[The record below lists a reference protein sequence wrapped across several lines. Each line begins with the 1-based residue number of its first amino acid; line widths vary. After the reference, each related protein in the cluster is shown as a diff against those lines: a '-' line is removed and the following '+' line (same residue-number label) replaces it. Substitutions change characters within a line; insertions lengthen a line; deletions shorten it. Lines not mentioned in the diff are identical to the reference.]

1 MGINNYLESIEIVCG
16 DNYLNDK
23 EVLETITNYSPRNFY
38 ELKLY
43 YVRIILSEELEEFFI
58 NWKSRIQQI
67 SISFIFDVSSNLEI
81 PDEIMKVIEKYQK
94 IGTIKN
100 FERLD

>member
-1 MGINNYLESIEIVCG
+1 MIKRYWKQLQIIHLGTFINN
-16 DNYLNDK
+16 
-23 EVLETITNYSPRNFY
+23 T
-38 ELKLY
+38 
-43 YVRIILSEELEEFFI
+43 RIIPEKLEEFFI